1 MDFVFYLLPLAILM
15 GSVGLGAFMWALK
28 SGQFDDLDGSAW
40 RAIMDDDEDMV
51 PNGGNEQK
59 KPTARPANNPHSRN

>member
-15 GSVGLGAFMWALK
+15 GTVGLGAFMWALK

-51 PNGGNEQK
+51 PVNDSNEQK
-59 KPTARPANNPHSRN
+59 NHSSQSKNRRKG